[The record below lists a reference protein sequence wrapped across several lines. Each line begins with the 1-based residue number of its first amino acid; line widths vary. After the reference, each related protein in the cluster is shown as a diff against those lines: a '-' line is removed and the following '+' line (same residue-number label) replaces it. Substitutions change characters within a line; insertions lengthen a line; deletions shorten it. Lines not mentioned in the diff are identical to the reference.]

1 MATTIKWET
10 AENMMNIVAFSACKA
25 CANANDDIDIDV
37 IQQYARKIFE
47 EYCEAMDITDVEEPE
62 EEKEEEEEEEITG
75 EDEMESIIYDVG
87 GERGIS
93 ASDARLLMRCV
104 GKTIYAKHP
113 FLSAGALNALMQ
125 IETKRIADDYGIKSV
140 DIAGE

>member
-25 CANANDDIDIDV
+25 CAVRKENIDIEA

-62 EEKEEEEEEEITG
+62 VEEEDG

-113 FLSAGALNALMQ
+113 FLSADALNALMQ
-125 IETKRIADDYGIKSV
+125 VETKKIADDYGIKVV

>member
-10 AENMMNIVAFSACKA
+10 AENMMNIVAFSACKVYA
-25 CANANDDIDIDV
+25 ESASDINLEA
-37 IQQYARKIFE
+37 IQQYAREIFE
-47 EYCEAMDITDVEEPE
+47 EYCEAMGITGVEEPE
-62 EEKEEEEEEEITG
+62 EEEEEEVTG

-104 GKTIYAKHP
+104 GKTIYTKHP
-113 FLSAGALNALMQ
+113 FLSADALNALMQ
-125 IETKRIADDYGIKSV
+125 VETKKIADDYGIKVV

>member
-25 CANANDDIDIDV
+25 CAVRKENIDIEA

-62 EEKEEEEEEEITG
+62 VEVEEKDG
-75 EDEMESIIYDVG
+75 EDEMESIIYDVDG
-87 GERGIS
+87 HRGVS
-93 ASDARLLMRCV
+93 EDDAFLLVSCV
-104 GKTIYAKHP
+104 AKVFHEKFP
-113 FLSAGALNALMQ
+113 FLPDSILSAL
-125 IETKRIADDYGIKSV
+125 IENESLRIAKSYGIEMV
-140 DIAGE
+140 DVQGE